1 MNIHED
7 FIKKANREIDKLTAD
22 IEKKKARI
30 SELRSQIK
38 QHEAE
43 KARDNEFSNKVMQ
56 LLNDNGV
63 TSDEERKTVFSRFEE
78 FLLEREIE
86 KSEKTENAEKV
97 NATENTEPETSAATE
112 VDENVSSSPTVGYQN
127 PYYQAKQ

>member
-78 FLLEREIE
+78 FLLEREME
-86 KSEKTENAEKV
+86 KSEKAETTEKADV
-97 NATENTEPETSAATE
+97 AENTETVTPATTE
-112 VDENVSSSPTVGYQN
+112 VDENTSSAPAVTYQN